1 MGWALYDDSLSSQWN
16 ELVEANPHGRF
27 IHLIGFKKVVRKCYG
42 LEPIYLAYLERNR
55 ILSLFPGFFHRSFLL
70 GKKIISQPFSEYG
83 GLLFRPDLSAEK
95 KLIITA
101 EFLKM
106 MEKILDIKRYGALE
120 MRHPLD
126 LLEMEF
132 TKMEILGFEP
142 RKLFRRSWRKIEAPE
157 NIWLRLDPKERNII
171 RKAQAYQLKFKPIED
186 LESLRREFYPLYLRT
201 MKRLGSPAHPFLY
214 FSGLWQQLRPNLQ
227 VFIIVY
233 KARPVAA
240 LTVWA
245 VGRTVHITDMVSDE
259 RFFYVKPNDLA
270 IWAFLNWAY
279 ERGFKLFDFGP
290 VRYRG
295 QEIFK
300 KKWLLTVDDYYYVY
314 LTRNSPKV
322 KNIFSERSRLTQ
334 VAPFFWKYILPLP
347 VTSLIGRYFRREM
360 AL

>member
-1 MGWALYDDSLSSQWN
+1 MGWELYDDSFSSQWN
-16 ELVEANPHGRF
+16 QLVEENPHGRF
-27 IHLIGFKKVVRKCYG
+27 IHLTGFKKVVQKCYG
-42 LEPIYLAYLERNR
+42 LEPIYLAYFEKNK

-95 KLIITA
+95 KLIIIA

-106 MEKILDIKRYGALE
+106 MEKILGIKRYGALE

-126 LLEMEF
+126 LLEMEASE
-132 TKMEILGFEP
+132 TETLGFEL
-142 RKLFRRSWRKIEAPE
+142 RKLFRRSWLEIEAPE
-157 NIWLRLDPKERNII
+157 NLWLRLDPKERNII
-171 RKAQAYQLKFKPIED
+171 RKAQAYELKFEPIED
-186 LESLRREFYPLYLRT
+186 LESLRKKFYPLYLRT

-214 FSGLWQQLRPNLQ
+214 FSGLWQQLKSNLQ
-227 VFIIVY
+227 VFIIIY

-240 LTVWA
+240 LIVWA

-279 ERGFKLFDFGP
+279 NHDFKIFDFGP

-314 LTRNSPKV
+314 LTPGKLKV
-322 KNIFSERSRLTQ
+322 KNIFSRNSMVTQ
-334 VAPFFWKYILPLP
+334 VAPFLWKFLLPLP
-347 VTSLIGRYFRREM
+347 VTSIIGRYFRREI